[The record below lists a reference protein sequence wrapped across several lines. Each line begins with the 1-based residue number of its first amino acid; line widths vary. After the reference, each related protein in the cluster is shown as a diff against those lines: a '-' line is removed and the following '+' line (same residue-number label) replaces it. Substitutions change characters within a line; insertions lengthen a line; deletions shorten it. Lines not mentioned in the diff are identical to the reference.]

1 MKLKFAAA
9 LAVLCL
15 SAACTT
21 TEQIIGRYDDAKSFN
36 FSKSETRTVY
46 RIADQPKEKRL
57 LIPSRSGKPLS
68 SRNAAYAADE
78 WLASRGRLCLAKAA
92 TKVTDHLY
100 EVRYRCI

>member
-1 MKLKFAAA
+1 MKLKIVAA
-9 LAVLCL
+9 LVVLCL
-15 SAACTT
+15 SACTT
-21 TEQIIGRYDDAKSFN
+21 TEQIIARYDDAKSFN
-36 FSKSETRTVY
+36 FSKSETRTIY

-57 LIPSRSGKPLS
+57 LISSRSGKPLS

-92 TKVTDHLY
+92 TKVTDHRY